1 MLRRPAKKK
10 KVATMPTMAELP
22 MAMATICA
30 VVFAE
35 VGCVVGRCVA
45 VSSPLV
51 SEMVGEMRVVAVVI
65 GDAELEAVIC
75 G

>member
-1 MLRRPAKKK
+1 MEEQRLLRRPAKKK
-10 KVATMPTMAELP
+10 KAATMPTMAELP

-30 VVFAE
+30 VVFTE
-35 VGCVVGRCVA
+35 VDCVVGGCVV

-51 SEMVGEMRVVAVVI
+51 SESVVGI
-65 GDAELEAVIC
+65 GGVELEAVTC